1 LRRNYILIHV
11 VEGKIEGR
19 IEVTGRGGRRSK
31 ELLNGLK
38 EKIGYW
44 KLKEETL
51 DRTLWHT
58 GF

>member
-19 IEVTGRGGRRSK
+19 IDVTERGGRRRK
-31 ELLNGLK
+31 ELGDGLK
-38 EKIGYW
+38 EKIGYC

-51 DRTLWHT
+51 DRTL
-58 GF
+58 